1 MFGTCL
7 YGLRVELDGVLELVL
22 LEQLVPLQLDVE
34 GGLQVGHPEVGT
46 GDDDVDEKD
55 VGEDDK
61 NDVGMHSWMVNNDK
75 KDLSCQI
82 FFLNISV
89 IYHDY
94 KGFSLNKDDVCDYV

>member
-46 GDDDVDEKD
+46 GDDEVDDDGDEKDD
-55 VGEDDK
+55 VGEDDM
-61 NDVGMHSWMVNNDK
+61 NDVGMYSWMVEND
-75 KDLSCQI
+75 
-82 FFLNISV
+82 
-89 IYHDY
+89 
-94 KGFSLNKDDVCDYV
+94 